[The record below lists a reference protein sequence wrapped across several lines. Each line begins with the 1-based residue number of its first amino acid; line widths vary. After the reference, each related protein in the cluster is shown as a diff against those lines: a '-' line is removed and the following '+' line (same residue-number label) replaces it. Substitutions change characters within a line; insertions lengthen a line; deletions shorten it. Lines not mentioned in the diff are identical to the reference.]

1 MNINSILSKINL
13 RIVLRAIVLFL
24 LGSQVGLLA
33 VFLYVGKTTEAATA
47 FNLSVWMILALFF
60 ESKSNRLLK
69 ERENLEKFLSNPE
82 EVKGE

>member
-1 MNINSILSKINL
+1 MNINSILSKISL
-13 RIVLRAIVLFL
+13 RTILRVISFFL

-33 VFLYVGKTTEAATA
+33 IFLYVGKTTEAATA
-47 FNLSVWMILALFF
+47 FNLSVGMALALFF
-60 ESKSNRLLK
+60 ESKANSLIK

>member
-1 MNINSILSKINL
+1 MNINSILSKISL
-13 RIVLRAIVLFL
+13 RTILRVISFFL

-33 VFLYVGKTTEAATA
+33 IFLYVGKTTEAATA
-47 FNLSVWMILALFF
+47 FNLSVWMTLALFF
-60 ESKSNRLLK
+60 ESKANSLLK